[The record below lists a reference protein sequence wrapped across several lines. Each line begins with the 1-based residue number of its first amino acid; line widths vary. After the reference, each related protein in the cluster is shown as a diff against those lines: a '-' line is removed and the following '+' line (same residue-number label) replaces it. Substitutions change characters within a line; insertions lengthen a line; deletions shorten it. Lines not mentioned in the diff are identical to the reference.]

1 MGEKIVMTKKKWDM
15 RNGHSE
21 HVAQLADALG
31 LSSITATVLVNRGIR
46 DVESARQWL
55 SLDSPDAHDPFQMAD
70 MAKAVDRLHYAITQ
84 QEKICC
90 YGDYDVDGI
99 SATSLYVLFLRQQ
112 EALVDFYI
120 PDRQSEGYGLHEAAV
135 QRIARAGVK
144 VLVTIDCGTSSHKE
158 IALAQDL
165 GLDVIITDH
174 HQILGEHPRA
184 LAFLNPQR
192 TDCQYP
198 FKGLCSGGLALK
210 VATAYT
216 MKYGPSNGDV
226 SPYTDLAALATVADM
241 VPLQDENRW
250 IVREGLQRIA
260 DGTRYGIHAL
270 KQSAGINGV
279 CTESMVAFRLAPAIN
294 AAGRLAHAR
303 LGVELFTS
311 DKVSHA
317 FPLARQLDELNRQ
330 RRVIEQETVSEAIKM
345 IHGEDLPGAIVV
357 GDRAWHV
364 GVVGIVASR
373 LVERYYRPSVVVSF
387 DEHGYGRGS
396 VRSVPGL
403 NVCKLLAQC
412 SDLLEGFGG
421 HPAAAGL
428 QVRQEQFSAF
438 QQRLSDLASSEMDE
452 ANRYPVVYIDAA
464 VRLQHVHPQ
473 LIRELEQLHPFG
485 MGNPEPVFLGQH
497 LKVLESRI
505 VGGEHL
511 KLVVRQEG
519 SVPFECMGFRMGALE
534 HCTQLENRMIDMV
547 FVPEINRWN
556 GMDRIQLR
564 ICDVRMKD
572 MRGASLC

>member
-1 MGEKIVMTKKKWDM
+1 MTKKKWDM
-15 RNGHSE
+15 RNGHAE

-31 LSSITATVLVNRGIR
+31 LSSITATVLVNRGIC

-55 SLDSPDAHDPFQMAD
+55 SLDSPEAHDPFQMAD

-99 SATSLYVLFLRQQ
+99 SATSLYVLFLKLQGAYV
-112 EALVDFYI
+112 EFYI
-120 PDRQSEGYGLHEAAV
+120 PDRKLEGYGLNEAAV
-135 QRIARAGVK
+135 QRIASTGVK

-174 HQILGEHPRA
+174 HQILGAHPQA
-184 LAFLNPQR
+184 FAFLNPQR

-216 MKYGPSNGDV
+216 SKYGSSDIDV
-226 SPYTDLAALATVADM
+226 TPYTDLAALATVADM

-250 IVREGLQRIA
+250 IVREGLKQIA
-260 DGTRYGIHAL
+260 GRARFGIQAL
-270 KQSAGINGV
+270 KQLAGINGL
-279 CTESMVAFRLAPAIN
+279 CTEGMVAFRLAPTIN

-311 DKVSHA
+311 GTLTDA
-317 FPLARQLDELNRQ
+317 LPIARQLDDLNRQ
-330 RRVIEQETVSEAIKM
+330 RRAIEQEAASEAVKM
-345 IHGEDLPGAIVV
+345 INGDNLPGAIVV
-357 GDRAWHV
+357 GDCAWHV

-387 DEHGYGRGS
+387 DEQGFGRGS
-396 VRSVPGL
+396 VRSVPGV
-403 NVCKLLAQC
+403 NVCELLSQC

-428 QVRQEQFSAF
+428 QVRQEQFPAF
-438 QQRLSDLASSEMDE
+438 QQRMSELASAEMNE
-452 ANRYPVVYIDAA
+452 EIRCPVLRIDAA
-464 VRLQHVHPQ
+464 VALQHVHPQ

-485 MGNPEPVFLGQH
+485 MGNPEPTFLGQQI
-497 LKVLESRI
+497 KVLETRI
-505 VGGEHL
+505 VGDDHL

-534 HCTQLENRMIDMV
+534 HCMRLENRMIDMV

-564 ICDVRMKD
+564 IRDLRVKETGRVSRC
-572 MRGASLC
+572 